1 MSATGRLQG
10 RLPAQEI
17 VMSFEAPFAQFHAE
31 VEPEWVDHNGHMG
44 IRSYTLVFDR
54 AVSHFYR
61 ELGLSRDLLKRHG
74 TSIFAL
80 QETSWFKREVLLGD
94 PLLVTS
100 QLIDHDHNKL
110 VTFHKL
116 HQTRDDYV
124 AAMYEIIEIHI
135 DMTARRPTPFPDEIA
150 QHLAQVQDAHA
161 SLDRPPES
169 GRGIAIPRK
178 KG

>member
-1 MSATGRLQG
+1 MD
-10 RLPAQEI
+10 I
-17 VMSFEAPFAQFHAE
+17 EAPFAQFRAN
-31 VEPEWVDHNGHMG
+31 VEPDWVDHNGHMG

-54 AVSHFYR
+54 AVTTFYR
-61 ELGLSRDLLKRHG
+61 DLRLGRDILKSLG
-74 TSIFAL
+74 GSIFAL
-80 QETSWFKREVLLGD
+80 QETAWFKREVMLGD

-110 VTFHKL
+110 VTFHTL

-135 DMTARRPTPFPDEIA
+135 DMTTRKPSPFPAEVADRLTAVQRVHAELEIPA
-150 QHLAQVQDAHA
+150 L
-161 SLDRPPES
+161 S

-178 KG
+178 RG